1 MTDAQIAAFKQV
13 NEILKEHF
21 DSSVVAVIGEVVPHE
36 ELTQEQADKAS
47 DHEFAYHGG
56 YAASIGLTEL
66 LKFKIYNT
74 QMAPDDRDP
83 PP

>member
-13 NEILKEHF
+13 NAILKEHF
-21 DSSVVAVIGEVVPHE
+21 DSSIVAVIGDCVPHE

-66 LKFKIYNT
+66 LKFKIYN
-74 QMAPDDRDP
+74 QEMHANSRDP
-83 PP
+83 DA